1 MISKILDCFVSML
14 EKNYIHRTN
23 YALTTKLGKRQLVDI
38 IGQTEASSKCQELL
52 KVNVTTYLKLMNSE
66 YRKIL

>member
-1 MISKILDCFVSML
+1 ML
-14 EKNYIHRTN
+14 EKKYIHRTN
-23 YALTTKLGKRQLVDI
+23 YALPTKLGKRPLVDI
-38 IGQTEASSKCQELL
+38 VGQTEASSKCQELL